1 MVNAQRLLLMGAAQ
15 TVGMI
20 ADRLDGKPAQE
31 STVTVVKRDAEDW
44 SRAELVALIR
54 NSRTSSGGIAAEDGR
69 GGGSNKVH

>member
-1 MVNAQRLLLMGAAQ
+1 MLGEPPSIKEV
-15 TVGMI
+15 

-54 NSRTSSGGIAAEDGR
+54 NSRASSEGVVAPDGCSGGPDR
-69 GGGSNKVH
+69 VH